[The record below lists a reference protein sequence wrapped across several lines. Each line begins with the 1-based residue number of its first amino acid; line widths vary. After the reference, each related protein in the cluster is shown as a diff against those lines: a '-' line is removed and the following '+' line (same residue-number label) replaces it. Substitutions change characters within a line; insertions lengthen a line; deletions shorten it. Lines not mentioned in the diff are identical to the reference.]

1 MSDEFLINTYT
12 AQWQRNP
19 DVTRLADGSIV
30 VVWDSFY
37 FEGNKRFYY
46 IAAQRYSADGKKMG
60 GELLLDNDLSGQ
72 STYPSITGLS
82 DGGYAVAWETAQGD
96 MLLDQTDVYT
106 RTFDADGT
114 PRGDSIRVHSFSKED
129 QHSASVAATEN
140 GGYTLTW
147 SSYGG
152 PDVDLW
158 NDVFLRRFDADGKP
172 IGGGKQV
179 NTFTELDQYGNQA
192 TTLSNGNVL
201 VIWDS
206 EHGGNDY
213 PSFATDGVRARI
225 YSQTGKALTRE
236 FMVVGEN
243 DGFDGITDI
252 GVAALPDGR
261 FVISWFE
268 SSIDADNN
276 VFFEVRGQV
285 FGNDGAKLGNSFLV
299 SISDNHVPRHTTIA
313 ALDDGNFVISWDQF
327 ARNAQGL
334 DEVFARVY
342 DADGK
347 ALGATFRVNAPS
359 GDTSQ
364 EYPDIQAMDGGGFMI
379 VYQSDYADGDDEAIV
394 GRILGQG
401 TWRDDSDSMLWTG
414 TWRARGGDD
423 VVVGTDGADGI
434 FGDRGD
440 DLIAGGAG
448 ADWLVGGQGRDIFAY
463 LALSDSTPRQ
473 RDTIAQFESGRD
485 QINLSLMDRPNGSPV
500 FHWIGD
506 AAFSGAAGELR
517 FARGVLQGDSDGDR
531 VADFAIKVAGDAPV
545 QADIVF

>member
-1 MSDEFLINTYT
+1 MSDEFVINTYT

-19 DVTRLADGSIV
+19 DVTRLADGSVV

-46 IAAQRYSADGKKMG
+46 IAAQRYSADGKKLG
-60 GELLLDNDLSGQ
+60 EELLLDNDLSGQ
-72 STYPSITGLS
+72 STYPSITALS
-82 DGGYAVAWETAQGD
+82 DGGYAVAWETAQGGS
-96 MLLDQTDVYT
+96 LLDQTDVYT

-114 PRGDSIRVHSFSKED
+114 PRGDSVKVHSFSRED
-129 QHSASVAATEN
+129 QHSASVTATEN
-140 GGYTLTW
+140 GGYTITW

-152 PDVDLW
+152 LDVDVW
-158 NDVFLRRFDADGKP
+158 NDVFLRRFGADGKAL
-172 IGGGKQV
+172 GAGKQV
-179 NTFTELDQYGNQA
+179 NTFTELDQYSSQS

-206 EHGGNDY
+206 EHGGNAY
-213 PSFATDGVRARI
+213 PGFAADGVRARI
-225 YSQTGKALTRE
+225 YSQDGKALTRE

-243 DGFDGITDI
+243 DGFDGVTDI
-252 GVAALPDGR
+252 GVAALADGR

-285 FGNDGAKLGNSFLV
+285 FGNDGAKQGNAFLV
-299 SISDNHVPRHTTIA
+299 GISDNHVPRHTTVA
-313 ALDDGNFVISWDQF
+313 ALDGGGFVIAWDQF
-327 ARNAQGL
+327 ARNSEGL

-342 DADGK
+342 DPAGK
-347 ALGATFRVNAPS
+347 ALGATFRVNPPS

-364 EYPDIQAMDGGGFMI
+364 EFPDIQALDGGGFMI
-379 VYQSDYADGDDEAIV
+379 VYQSDFADGDDEAIA

-401 TWRDDSDSMLWTG
+401 TWRGDSDAMLWTG
-414 TWRARGGDD
+414 TWHARGGND
-423 VVVGTDGADGI
+423 VVVGTTGADTILGE
-434 FGDRGD
+434 RGD

-448 ADWLVGGQGRDIFAY
+448 SDWLIGGLGRDIFAY
-463 LALSDSTPRQ
+463 TEVSDSTPGR
-473 RDTIAQFESGRD
+473 RDTIARFESGQD
-485 QINLSLMDRPNGSPV
+485 QINLSLIDRPNGSPM

-506 AAFSGAAGELR
+506 AAFSGTSGEMR
-517 FARGVLQGDSDGDR
+517 FARGMLQGDADGDR
-531 VADFAIKVAGDAPV
+531 VADFAIKVTGDPLV